1 MNTPNITNITIMG
14 KAYKI
19 KCAPDEVENLQR
31 AAKKLSGVI
40 SQKKAVFKTLDPIQL
55 LILAGLHL
63 SNELINQET
72 KRSNQREQ
80 LNEVIQTLETR
91 IKEVSEQE

>member
-1 MNTPNITNITIMG
+1 MNTSNICNITIMG
-14 KAYKI
+14 KSYKI
-19 KCAPDEVENLQR
+19 KCGPDEVENLQR

-40 SQKKAVFKTLDPIQL
+40 SQKKSVFKTLDPIQL

-63 SNELINQET
+63 SNELINQEK

-80 LNEVIQTLETR
+80 LNEVIQSLESK
-91 IKEVSEQE
+91 IKEVAEE